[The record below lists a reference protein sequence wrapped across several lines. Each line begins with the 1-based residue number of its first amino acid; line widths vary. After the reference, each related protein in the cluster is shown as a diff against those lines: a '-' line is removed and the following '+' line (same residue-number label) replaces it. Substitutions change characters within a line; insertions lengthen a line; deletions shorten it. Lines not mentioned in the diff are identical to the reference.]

1 MREKDVIGGTSLT
14 LSVDLFPLQALENEK
29 KYMKKLTLM
38 FDLKLSDLILVVSPV
53 GGIVEA
59 VHVVRMFR

>member
-1 MREKDVIGGTSLT
+1 MREKDVMGGSSVT
-14 LSVDLFPLQALENEK
+14 LSVDLFPLRAPDSEK
-29 KYMKKLTLM
+29 RYMKKLTLM